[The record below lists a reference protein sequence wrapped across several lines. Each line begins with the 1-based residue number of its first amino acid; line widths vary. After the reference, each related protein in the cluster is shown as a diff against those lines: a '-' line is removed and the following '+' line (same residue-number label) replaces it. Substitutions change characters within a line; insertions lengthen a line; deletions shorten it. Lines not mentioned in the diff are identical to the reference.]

1 MLESTLER
9 EKAQYKVAMIEAKN
23 LIRALGE
30 KARDYKNEAM
40 DLKVSIQESHD
51 THSL

>member
-30 KARDYKNEAM
+30 KARDYKNEAR
-40 DLKVSIQESHD
+40 DLKVSIQESYD